1 MPFIEFRQQLHPLR
15 DGENLLGSGDRASIR
30 LPDLPAGCELGIS
43 VDSFGSFAW
52 AAGKNGEIAIN
63 GQPLAREPVQLFN
76 GDQIAV
82 QDSTLV
88 FPMLFIDDVGEP
100 TVHIERPAP
109 AAVASGLVES
119 EASAAVVEPELL
131 TRVTP
136 PVAERKTVAVLRRQ
150 DDNQVY
156 VIEGSSFS
164 IGREKHCDLII
175 PDSSVSRLQAEIT
188 LSGGQYVLRTVGR
201 VPTKVNDKKVSGSH
215 TLRIGDVIEIGGHE
229 FAFLRRP
236 VTAEEIVQA
245 GSVTPVRSSV
255 PDAPTVMPGRRAVDG
270 SRAVGGGRAFNYVLL
285 TLLLAMLGLIVLG

>member
-1 MPFIEFRQQLHPLR
+1 VPFIEFRQQLYPLR

-30 LPDLPAGCELGIS
+30 LPDLPEGCELGIS
-43 VDSFGSFAW
+43 VDSFGSFVW
-52 AAGKNGEIAIN
+52 AAGEKAEIAIN
-63 GQPLAREPVQLFN
+63 GQPLPREPVQLFN

-88 FPMLFIDDVGEP
+88 FPMLFIEDAGEP
-100 TVHIERPAP
+100 TVHIEQAVSRRAP
-109 AAVASGLVES
+109 AAVASGL
-119 EASAAVVEPELL
+119 VEPELL

-164 IGREKHCDLII
+164 IGREKHCDLLI

-188 LSGGQYVLRTVGR
+188 LSGGQYVLRAVGR

-215 TLRIGDVIEIGGHE
+215 TLRIGDVIKIREHE
-229 FAFLRRP
+229 FAFLLRP
-236 VTAEEIVQA
+236 ITAEEIVQA
-245 GSVTPVRSSV
+245 GSVTPVRGSV
-255 PDAPTVMPGRRAVDG
+255 PDAPTVMPGR
-270 SRAVGGGRAFNYVLL
+270 RAVGGGRAFNYVLL